1 MVAQACARNRFLTV
15 TVCFIIAWLVVQ
27 LITTQQ
33 CLNQSQTY
41 AVSESWKHSCLRK
54 IVDSL
59 VSSAVHSDC
68 IAAVEK
74 LADGQRQRVIYAI
87 TPTYARPVQE
97 AELTR
102 LCHTFRLV
110 PYLHWIVV
118 EDSTVRTAVVSD
130 LLARCGVAYTHL
142 YAATPD
148 DRKLKPN
155 DPSWLLPKGVLQRNE
170 GLRWL
175 RNNAQQLDPSGV
187 VYFADDDNTY
197 DLRLFDEMRKTI
209 KVSVWPVGLVGGL
222 LVEQPIVKDGR
233 VVSWNALWKPY
244 RRYPL
249 DMAGFAVSLRLLLDN
264 PGAQFRLRLP
274 RGQQE
279 SYLLKQL
286 VSGPE
291 ELEPRAEN
299 CTQVLVW
306 HTRTEKPKLDQERR
320 LGKTGRAKQPKQAA
334 AVKPRPQE

>member
-1 MVAQACARNRFLTV
+1 
-15 TVCFIIAWLVVQ
+15 
-27 LITTQQ
+27 
-33 CLNQSQTY
+33 
-41 AVSESWKHSCLRK
+41 
-54 IVDSL
+54 
-59 VSSAVHSDC
+59 
-68 IAAVEK
+68 
-74 LADGQRQRVIYAI
+74 
-87 TPTYARPVQE
+87 
-97 AELTR
+97 
-102 LCHTFRLV
+102 
-110 PYLHWIVV
+110 
-118 EDSTVRTAVVSD
+118 
-130 LLARCGVAYTHL
+130 
-142 YAATPD
+142 
-148 DRKLKPN
+148 
-155 DPSWLLPKGVLQRNE
+155 
-170 GLRWL
+170 
-175 RNNAQQLDPSGV
+175 
-187 VYFADDDNTY
+187 
-197 DLRLFDEMRKTI
+197 MRKTI

-233 VVSWNALWKPY
+233 VVGWNALWKPY

>member
-1 MVAQACARNRFLTV
+1 MQ
-15 TVCFIIAWLVVQ
+15 
-27 LITTQQ
+27 
-33 CLNQSQTY
+33 
-41 AVSESWKHSCLRK
+41 
-54 IVDSL
+54 VDSL
-59 VSSAVHSDC
+59 VSSGVHSDC

-87 TPTYARPVQE
+87 TPTYTRPVQE

-102 LCHTFRLV
+102 LSHTFRLV

-118 EDSTVRTAVVSD
+118 EDSTVRTALVSD
-130 LLARCGVAYTHL
+130 LLARCGVAFTHL
-142 YAATPD
+142 YAATPA
-148 DRKLKPN
+148 DRKLKPE

-175 RNNAQQLDPSGV
+175 RTNAEHLDPNGI

-197 DLRLFDEMRKTI
+197 DLRLFDEMHENV
-209 KVSVWPVGLVGGL
+209 KVSVRPVGLVGGL
-222 LVEQPIVKDGR
+222 MVERPIIRDSH
-233 VVSWNALWKPY
+233 VVGWNAVSKPY

-249 DMAGFAVSLRLLLDN
+249 DMAGFAASLRLLLDN
-264 PGAQFRLRLP
+264 PDAQFRLRLP

-286 VSGPE
+286 LSGPE
-291 ELEPRAEN
+291 ELEPRAGN

-306 HTRTEKPKLDQERR
+306 HTRTEKPKLDQGRP
-320 LGKTGRAKQPKQAA
+320 GKAGNMKQPKQAA
-334 AVKPRPQE
+334 AKPRLQA

>member
-1 MVAQACARNRFLTV
+1 MVAQICGRNRFLTV
-15 TVCFIIAWLVVQ
+15 AVCFFIAWLVVQ

-33 CLNQSQTY
+33 CLIQSRTNV
-41 AVSESWKHSCLRK
+41 VSGSWTHSCLRK
-54 IVDSL
+54 IVDRL
-59 VSSAVHSDC
+59 VSSGVHSDC

-87 TPTYARPVQE
+87 TPTYTRPVQE

-102 LCHTFRLV
+102 LSHTFRLV

-118 EDSTVRTAVVSD
+118 EDSTVRTGLVSG
-130 LLARCGVAYTHL
+130 LLAHCGVAFTHL
-142 YAATPD
+142 YAATPA
-148 DRKLKPN
+148 DRKLKPE

-175 RNNAQQLDPSGV
+175 RANAEHLDPNGI

-197 DLRLFDEMRKTI
+197 DLRLFDEMRKTV

-222 LVEQPIVKDGR
+222 MVERPIVRDSH
-233 VVSWNALWKPY
+233 VVGWNAVWKPY
-244 RRYPL
+244 RHYPL

-264 PGAQFRLRLP
+264 PDAQFRLRLP

-286 VSGPE
+286 LSGPE
-291 ELEPRAEN
+291 ELEPRAGN

-306 HTRTEKPKLDQERR
+306 HTRTEKPKLDQ
-320 LGKTGRAKQPKQAA
+320 GRPSKAGNMKHPKQAA
-334 AVKPRPQE
+334 AKPRVQA

>member
-1 MVAQACARNRFLTV
+1 MVAQICGRNRFLTV
-15 TVCFIIAWLVVQ
+15 AVCFFVAWLVVQ

-33 CLNQSQTY
+33 CLTQSRTNV
-41 AVSESWKHSCLRK
+41 VSGSWTHSCLRK

-59 VSSAVHSDC
+59 VSSGVHSDC

-74 LADGQRQRVIYAI
+74 LADGHRQRVIYAI
-87 TPTYARPVQE
+87 TPTYTRPVQE

-102 LCHTFRLV
+102 LSYTFRLV

-118 EDSTVRTAVVSD
+118 EDSTVRTALVSD
-130 LLARCGVAYTHL
+130 LLARCGVAFTHL
-142 YAATPD
+142 YAATPAE
-148 DRKLKPN
+148 RKLKPE

-175 RNNAQQLDPSGV
+175 RTNAEHLDPNGI

-197 DLRLFDEMRKTI
+197 DLRLFDEMRKTV

-222 LVEQPIVKDGR
+222 MVERPIVRDSH
-233 VVSWNALWKPY
+233 VVGWNAVWKPY

-264 PGAQFRLRLP
+264 PDAQFRLRLP

-279 SYLLKQL
+279 SFLLKQL
-286 VSGPE
+286 LSGPE
-291 ELEPRAEN
+291 ELEPRAGN

-306 HTRTEKPKLDQERR
+306 HTRTEKPKLDQ
-320 LGKTGRAKQPKQAA
+320 GRPSKAGNMKQPKQAA
-334 AVKPRPQE
+334 AKPRLQA

>member
-1 MVAQACARNRFLTV
+1 MVAQVCARNRLLTV
-15 TVCFIIAWLVVQ
+15 AVCFIVAWLIVQ

-33 CLNQSQTY
+33 CLSQSQTY
-41 AVSESWKHSCLRK
+41 AASESWKHSCLRK

-59 VSSAVHSDC
+59 VSSGVHSDC
-68 IAAVEK
+68 IEAVEK
-74 LADGQRQRVIYAI
+74 LADSQRQRVIYAI

-110 PYLHWIVV
+110 PNLHWIVV
-118 EDSTVRTAVVSD
+118 EDSTARTSVVSS

-142 YAATPD
+142 YAATPP
-148 DRKLKPN
+148 DRKLKPE

-175 RNNAQQLDPSGV
+175 RKNAQHLDPNGI

-197 DLRLFDEMRKTI
+197 DLRLFDEMRKTV

-222 LVEQPIVKDGR
+222 LVEQPIAKDGH
-233 VVSWNALWKPY
+233 VVSWNAVWKPY

-264 PGAQFRLRLP
+264 PNAQFRLRLP

-306 HTRTEKPKLDQERR
+306 HTRTEKPKLAQEQHA
-320 LGKTGRAKQPKQAA
+320 GKGGLAKQPKQTAS
-334 AVKPRPQE
+334 KPRPRD

>member
-1 MVAQACARNRFLTV
+1 MVAQICGRNRFLTV
-15 TVCFIIAWLVVQ
+15 AVCFFVAWLVVQ

-33 CLNQSQTY
+33 CLTQSQTNV
-41 AVSESWKHSCLRK
+41 ASGSWKHSCLRK

-59 VSSAVHSDC
+59 VSSGVDSDC

-110 PYLHWIVV
+110 PYLHWIIV
-118 EDSTVRTAVVSD
+118 EDSIVQTTLVSD

-142 YAATPD
+142 YVATPAD
-148 DRKLKPN
+148 LKLKPE

-175 RNNAQQLDPSGV
+175 RTNAEHLDPNGI

-197 DLRLFDEMRKTI
+197 DLRLFDEMRKTV

-222 LVEQPIVKDGR
+222 MVERPIVRDSH
-233 VVSWNALWKPY
+233 VVGWNAVWKPY
-244 RRYPL
+244 RRYPV

-264 PGAQFRLRLP
+264 PVAQFRLRLP

-286 VSGPE
+286 LSGPE

-306 HTRTEKPKLDQERR
+306 HTRTEKPKLDQ
-320 LGKTGRAKQPKQAA
+320 GRPSRAGNVKQPKQAA
-334 AVKPRPQE
+334 AKARLQA